1 MPDTDVLR
9 KGTAD
14 VEINGKT
21 AGPPGLGPPWG
32 PVGTLSNCTQLFAE
46 SNVANQ
52 RSSANEGDEGSES
65 NERSVYRS
73 QAIKAIKAMKTPLKV
88 CSLLLGLQFGGSKP
102 SSGLG

>member
-1 MPDTDVLR
+1 MESCNFPRVFF
-9 KGTAD
+9 
-14 VEINGKT
+14 IF
-21 AGPPGLGPPWG
+21 
-32 PVGTLSNCTQLFAE
+32 SFFYHCFAE
-46 SNVANQ
+46 SNVANE

-102 SSGLG
+102 SSGLGP